1 MHSNIVRFPAALSMD
16 HPVSLRMA
24 RDSALRAAREAV
36 RDTTRLTRLL
46 TILSEPGPLS
56 LVLDRVLSM
65 LSELFCADVV
75 VLLDPAGTGTFAP
88 LAAIGLPED
97 MLELPFSDEEQG
109 HVQSVIRAKTPVLA
123 DQAATDPKVD
133 SQLRE
138 LGVET
143 MVGLPVGGN
152 HAAEGVLLL
161 GRCRPE
167 PFASTDVDLLLA
179 MTHRIGLALEEAQR
193 NVQFELIVQ
202 SNRVIGQHLEITV
215 LAGEAVH
222 MLPRIVGADAS
233 ALILRDGSGSLRCEA
248 HTGLVQ
254 VSTDTLTQLAGY
266 LISSPY
272 LEKDEPFGTTDLTT
286 LLLEASLPPTALA
299 PVRTLLAVPLH
310 HQELIRGVLFALRS
324 PLIAYPAHTQQMA
337 MLYGGQISAALVN
350 AHLYQAVCRE
360 LFERMRA
367 EKALRTR
374 EERFSAL
381 IRSVSDIIAVLS
393 VDGDIDYVSPAAE
406 AMWGCAAA
414 TLQGRSVLDHVHA
427 EDRTIMQGLLVQ
439 AGMRPGLT
447 LNGVVRL
454 RQGKGGWRYFE
465 VVLVNLLDD
474 PAISGMVATYHDV
487 TERKVYESELTKL
500 AFHDPLTGLANRACF
515 MNRLR
520 RALTRA
526 DAQGLS
532 VAVFFFD
539 LDNFKQINDTLGHAC
554 GDQVLRLVAD
564 RVQGS
569 LRREDTAARLGG
581 DEFTVLVEG
590 VSTLEQVL
598 PLAERVL
605 HSLQTPFSH
614 GGHELL
620 VGGSMGVA
628 LSVPNV
634 DSAEDLVRKADLAM
648 YRAKNSGKGKYT
660 VFAG

>member
-222 MLPRIVGADAS
+222 MLPRIVGSRRLGPDPARWVRIAS
-233 ALILRDGSGSLRCEA
+233 LRGAHRAGSGIHR
-248 HTGLVQ
+248 
-254 VSTDTLTQLAGY
+254 Y
-266 LISSPY
+266 LDPARRIP
-272 LEKDEPFGTTDLTT
+272 DI
-286 LLLEASLPPTALA
+286 
-299 PVRTLLAVPLH
+299 VPLLGKGRAVWHDRSH
-310 HQELIRGVLFALRS
+310 HLAAGGFAAAHGSCSGADPLGRSPPSPGIDPRRSLCPALSPHRLSGPHPADGHALRW
-324 PLIAYPAHTQQMA
+324 P
-337 MLYGGQISAALVN
+337 
-350 AHLYQAVCRE
+350 
-360 LFERMRA
+360 
-367 EKALRTR
+367 
-374 EERFSAL
+374 
-381 IRSVSDIIAVLS
+381 D
-393 VDGDIDYVSPAAE
+393 
-406 AMWGCAAA
+406 
-414 TLQGRSVLDHVHA
+414 
-427 EDRTIMQGLLVQ
+427 
-439 AGMRPGLT
+439 
-447 LNGVVRL
+447 
-454 RQGKGGWRYFE
+454 
-465 VVLVNLLDD
+465 
-474 PAISGMVATYHDV
+474 
-487 TERKVYESELTKL
+487 
-500 AFHDPLTGLANRACF
+500 
-515 MNRLR
+515 
-520 RALTRA
+520 
-526 DAQGLS
+526 
-532 VAVFFFD
+532 
-539 LDNFKQINDTLGHAC
+539 
-554 GDQVLRLVAD
+554 
-564 RVQGS
+564 
-569 LRREDTAARLGG
+569 LGG
-581 DEFTVLVEG
+581 PGQCPPV
-590 VSTLEQVL
+590 
-598 PLAERVL
+598 P
-605 HSLQTPFSH
+605 
-614 GGHELL
+614 GGL
-620 VGGSMGVA
+620 
-628 LSVPNV
+628 
-634 DSAEDLVRKADLAM
+634 
-648 YRAKNSGKGKYT
+648 
-660 VFAG
+660 